1 MTFTKYKLSDKQI
14 KQIARLCAQEQ
25 GSLAGAKAEASLMAN
40 QLETNDYRRRKYGT
54 GATGLFNWIRNG
66 GWFYRSAYYMD
77 YGSASASIIAGV
89 KDVLVEGHRTLPQ
102 YIDEHDC
109 FSDIS
114 SISTGDKRTRS
125 DYVRGKTIVKN
136 RMGSTYTFYSFPDQ
150 ESDPFGYT
158 SEAYNYVKAHGGEVP
173 DVEPEE
179 SRVTITAA
187 MRLLSRGSS
196 GTTVKIW
203 QAIAGTDIDGDF
215 GPKTENATI
224 RWQLAHGLTAD
235 GIVGAAT
242 WKTALNE

>member
-1 MTFTKYKLSDKQI
+1 MVFTKYNLTETQL
-14 KQIARLCAQEQ
+14 KQIARLCLQEQ

-40 QLETNDYRRRKYGT
+40 QLETSDYRRRKYGS
-54 GATGLFNWIRNG
+54 GATGLYNWVRKG
-66 GWFYRSAYYMD
+66 GWFYRAAYYMD
-77 YGSASASIIAGV
+77 YGSAPQKIIEGV
-89 KDVLVEGHRTLPQ
+89 RDVLVNGNRTLPQ

-109 FSDIS
+109 FSDIA
-114 SISTGDKRTRS
+114 SISTGDVRTRS

-136 RMGSTYTFYSFPDQ
+136 KMGSAYTFYTFPNK
-150 ESDPFGYT
+150 EADPFGYT
-158 SEAYNYVKAHGGEVP
+158 SEAYKYVKAHGGEVP
-173 DVEPEE
+173 AVEPEE